1 MSNSYL
7 GDAVAHYGALFT
19 LPSHLRIVTYLFLS
33 GIIGGTL
40 SFFVVNPTTSS
51 LLRGMI
57 FGFLFAGASFLAGIV
72 TWLALT
78 RDDLILTLRRSSS
91 LSFFMCSI
99 WAVVLIVGG
108 IGSRAIYAPWIII
121 DAFILGSSIIF
132 SVRFLVISSISSLT
146 IWRSLVAAFLQPLFC
161 FLVAAT
167 FWNLM
172 TAQYILA
179 ITGTSLVLLASTF
192 LFYGAINRYAKKRIG
207 VGTIS
212 LFKAFVADWIADVNR
227 PLENFFEK
235 LGHSES
241 ILITTLGFRGKKG
254 LKAIVNVPALHPGPF
269 KNVGSSTLTFKI
281 QEMLEKAK
289 QAIVCVP
296 HGTSGHELDLAS
308 QTENKKVL
316 KKVMRLSNFTNF
328 AKKATYLTRVKVDSA
343 KATAQ
348 IFGKCALVT
357 LTCAP
362 KVMEDIPREVG
373 QKIVNIGEQLGLS
386 AVAVV
391 DAHNSMEGN
400 DLFLTE
406 YDARNLQKA
415 AELALHKAAK
425 KPVKNFEIGIAKVIP
440 NEFTLAQGMGPGG
453 IVALV
458 VRVERQLVA
467 YIVIDSNN
475 LIKGLREKILKALK
489 ELGVSD
495 GEVLTTDTHM
505 VNGVTLVKRGYHPFG
520 EVIPHQKILG
530 YVKGVTQLAI
540 SDLHETEVAWN
551 SGVVKQVKAIGPT
564 YLKELATLVDS
575 TAKLTKK
582 MALTIFPI
590 GILASILLLILI

>member
-7 GDAVAHYGALFT
+7 GDAVTHYGALFT
-19 LPSHLRIVTYLFLS
+19 MPSHRRIVTYLFLS
-33 GIIGGTL
+33 WVIGGTL
-40 SFFVVNPTTSS
+40 AFFVINPTTSS
-51 LLRGMI
+51 LLQGMM
-57 FGFLFAGASFLAGIV
+57 FGFFFAGASLLADII
-72 TWLALT
+72 TRLALT
-78 RDDLILTLRRSSS
+78 RNDLILTLRRCSS
-91 LSFFMCSI
+91 LSFLMGST
-99 WAVVLIVGG
+99 WAAILIGGSVVGM
-108 IGSRAIYAPWIII
+108 AIHVPWIVIY
-121 DAFILGSSIIF
+121 AFILGFSLIF
-132 SVRFLVISSISSLT
+132 SVRFLVVSSISSLT
-146 IWRSLVAAFLQPLFC
+146 IWRSLVAAFLQPFFC
-161 FLVAAT
+161 FLVATT

-172 TAQYILA
+172 TPHYILA
-179 ITGTSLVLLASTF
+179 IGETSLILLASMLIFSQT
-192 LFYGAINRYAKKRIG
+192 INRYGKKKIG
-207 VGTIS
+207 IGTVS
-212 LFKAFVADWIADVNR
+212 LFKAFVADWIAGVNR
-227 PLENFFEK
+227 PLENFLEK

-241 ILITTLGFRGKKG
+241 VFITTLGFRGKKG
-254 LKAIVNVPALHPGPF
+254 IKAIINVPAFHPGPF

-289 QAIVCVP
+289 HAIVCVP
-296 HGTSGHELDLAS
+296 HGASGHELDLAS
-308 QTENKKVL
+308 QAENEKVL
-316 KKVMRLSNFTNF
+316 KKVMQLSHFTNF
-328 AKKATYLTRVKVDSA
+328 AEKATHLIRVKVNSA

-348 IFGKCALVT
+348 IFGKCAFVT

-362 KVMEDIPREVG
+362 KFMEDIPREVG

-391 DAHNSMEGN
+391 DAHNSIEGN
-400 DLFLTE
+400 DFSLDE
-406 YDARNLQKA
+406 YDVQNLQKA
-415 AELALHKAAK
+415 AERALSTASK
-425 KPVKNFEIGIAKVIP
+425 KPVKKFEIGIAKVIP

-475 LIKGLREKILKALK
+475 LINGLREKILKALK
-489 ELGVSD
+489 ELGISD
-495 GEVLTTDTHM
+495 GEVMTTDTHM

-520 EVIPHQKILG
+520 EVIPHKKILG

-540 SDLHETEVAWN
+540 SDLHESEVAWN
-551 SGVVKQVKAIGPT
+551 SGVVRQVKAIGPK

-590 GILASILLLILI
+590 GILASILLLMFI